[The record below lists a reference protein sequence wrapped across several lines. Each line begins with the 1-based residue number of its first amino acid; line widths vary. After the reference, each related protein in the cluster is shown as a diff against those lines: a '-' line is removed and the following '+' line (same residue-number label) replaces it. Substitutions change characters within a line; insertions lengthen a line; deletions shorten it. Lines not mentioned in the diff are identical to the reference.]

1 MIINPEQLAVTT
13 KVFIK
18 PMFKKKDRRIVRY
31 CSPAKVKESTRRQ
44 VHQAKCGKRET
55 YERCT
60 SAEMN
65 RKLTAA
71 LKREVL
77 QLCSHPVIGWRD
89 APPGIFGLWFIRV
102 AAI

>member
-1 MIINPEQLAVTT
+1 MFN
-13 KVFIK
+13 K
-18 PMFKKKDRRIVRY
+18 PDRRIVRY
-31 CSPAKVKESTRRQ
+31 CCPAKVKESTRRQ

-71 LKREVL
+71 LKRMGE
-77 QLCSHPVIGWRD
+77 PPINYRNTRD
-89 APPGIFGLWFIRV
+89 RLIKARGKT
-102 AAI
+102 